1 MHFRSDKLQFSP
13 MAARICCGCAGGP
26 ARPVEVVALP
36 EGLHVVLPAVR
47 HPPAVVPVGPLDV
60 GIFLDDAEPMLALN
74 LFITSS
80 SKSPELFPDFL
91 PVDLLLGICDIFVVG
106 VLLDVLPEIGCPEV

>member
-1 MHFRSDKLQFSP
+1 
-13 MAARICCGCAGGP
+13 MAARMSCGCAGGP

-60 GIFLDDAEPMLALN
+60 GVFVDDAEPTLALN

-80 SKSPELFPDFL
+80 SKSPKLSPNFRQ
-91 PVDLLLGICDIFVVG
+91 LLLDSIKTCSIFKFYTFYTIVNLQRSRMLAHVS
-106 VLLDVLPEIGCPEV
+106 